1 MEEEEEDSHMCL
13 RCKTIVVGLDQ
24 YVEHRKQGCQ
34 VTWSWLHSDEISKLF
49 SWDFLCKIWFPIR
62 FRHLEGKET
71 KSIEN
76 TESWHLSLMYSQH
89 LKITLGSMFIGLKWT
104 CDLCTCLL
112 VTALQDSRVCIQAE
126 KAVLSH
132 LLIKWAECSCKLATT
147 ILSGQESYSP
157 VQVYYKQSMVR
168 GHLVRMTEVK
178 WLWGRT
184 LPGICWVPVQYS
196 VAVPHGLC
204 HNYRCH
210 CGQGFSI
217 QRTDSRFS

>member
-34 VTWSWLHSDEISKLF
+34 VTWSWLHSDDISKLF
-49 SWDFLCKIWFPIR
+49 FLGFVMQNMIPCLIPSSWRTGNKINWKHRIMA
-62 FRHLEGKET
+62 LELNVLLTFKDNPRQRVYW
-71 KSIEN
+71 KR
-76 TESWHLSLMYSQH
+76 
-89 LKITLGSMFIGLKWT
+89 T

-157 VQVYYKQSMVR
+157 VRVYYKQSMVR
-168 GHLVRMTEVK
+168 GHLVRMTEV
-178 WLWGRT
+178 
-184 LPGICWVPVQYS
+184 
-196 VAVPHGLC
+196 
-204 HNYRCH
+204 
-210 CGQGFSI
+210 
-217 QRTDSRFS
+217 